1 MYDNAF
7 AVNASLEKARSFLL
21 ASEYEHDSYPAKKT
35 KIKIIQEEIEE
46 ANNTSDKPVVE
57 SAWMIETLMLC
68 IAILYEFNRYRD
80 SDFSSSFFSGSSPS
94 SNFEFS
100 SDG

>member
-1 MYDNAF
+1 LGGLVYDNAF

-46 ANNTSDKPVVE
+46 VNNTSDKPTME
-57 SAWMIETLMLC
+57 SA
-68 IAILYEFNRYRD
+68 
-80 SDFSSSFFSGSSPS
+80 
-94 SNFEFS
+94 
-100 SDG
+100 